1 MQPPPQPAGFGRRR
15 SGWWKRGVIGVLLS
29 LVALAGV
36 GAIYQ
41 ALATARDR
49 RAFLPP
55 GQRVD
60 VGGHQLHLHCQGEGS
75 PTVILEHGGGGSA
88 LGWFLVQP
96 EIARNTRVCAYD
108 RAGLGWSDPG
118 PAPRSGRQIAA
129 ELHTLLH
136 NANIPGPYVL
146 AGWSYGGLFV
156 RAYAEQ
162 FPEDVAGLVL
172 LDATHPD
179 VWTRTVQGQAQYQN
193 DSRLYA
199 VARVLA
205 WFGLWRLIPNLFTMP
220 PAGLSP
226 QQAGQWRAVYNTTSF
241 WDTVETES
249 RAILD
254 TMTQARQAGNLG
266 DLPVLVVTAGEN
278 EGVDGQWTVYQDEL
292 TTLSADSVH
301 QVVEGAGH
309 ADLWLNP
316 EHSQVS
322 SAAILQLVKAVR
334 MGERLSP

>member
-1 MQPPPQPAGFGRRR
+1 MPQPAGLGRRLFI
-15 SGWWKRGVIGVLLS
+15 WFKRGVIGVLLG
-29 LVALAGV
+29 LVALAGL
-36 GAIYQ
+36 GAFYQ

-49 RAFLPP
+49 RVFPPP

-60 VGGHQLHLHCQGEGS
+60 IGGYRLHLYCQGEGS
-75 PTVILEHGGGGSA
+75 PTVILEHGGGGGV
-88 LGWFLVQP
+88 LGWFRVQP

-118 PAPRSGRQIAA
+118 PAPRSGRQIAI

-172 LDATHPD
+172 FDATHPD
-179 VWTRTVQGQAQYQN
+179 VWTRTAQGQAQYQN

-205 WFGLWRLIPNLFTMP
+205 WFGLWRLIPNPFTMP

-226 QQAGQWRAVYNTTSF
+226 QQVGQWRAVYNTTNF
-241 WDTVETES
+241 WDTVEAES

-278 EGVDGQWTVYQDEL
+278 EGADGQWTVYQDEL

-309 ADLWLNP
+309 ADLWLSP